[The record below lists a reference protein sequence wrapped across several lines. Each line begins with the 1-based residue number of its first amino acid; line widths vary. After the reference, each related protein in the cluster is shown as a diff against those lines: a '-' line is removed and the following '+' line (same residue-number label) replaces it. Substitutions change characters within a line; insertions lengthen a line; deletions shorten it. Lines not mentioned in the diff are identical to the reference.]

1 MVGNYR
7 WNNQAAIS
15 PMMQP
20 ETGETAFQAALMI
33 AADGNMARGCRGLPL
48 LAVGGETPAR
58 AKIGQSA
65 A

>member
-1 MVGNYR
+1 
-7 WNNQAAIS
+7 
-15 PMMQP
+15 
-20 ETGETAFQAALMI
+20 LMI

-58 AKIGQSA
+58 AKIRQSA